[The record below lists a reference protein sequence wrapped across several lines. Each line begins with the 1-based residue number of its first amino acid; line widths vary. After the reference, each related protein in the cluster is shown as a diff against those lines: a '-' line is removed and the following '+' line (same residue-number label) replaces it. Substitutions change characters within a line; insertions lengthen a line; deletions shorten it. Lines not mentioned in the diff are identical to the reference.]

1 MRLSALSFIGISSLL
16 LIACNTSSQSGIKV
30 PEVIQPGEQAPFADP
45 GQRNFG
51 GFQRR
56 DSTGNAPAPR
66 PRFQI
71 PEVRTVHF
79 NELIMSDPFIY
90 PHPETQTYH
99 PGFCT
104 KFSLIDISL
113 KGKG

>member
-51 GFQRR
+51 GFRGETQQAMLLHHAR
-56 DSTGNAPAPR
+56 DSRYRKSERYILTN
-66 PRFQI
+66 
-71 PEVRTVHF
+71 
-79 NELIMSDPFIY
+79 
-90 PHPETQTYH
+90 
-99 PGFCT
+99 
-104 KFSLIDISL
+104 
-113 KGKG
+113 